1 MPSCSWAITTTSS
14 SKPRAT
20 LKKGDERKL
29 ALAAVI
35 RQRTTV
41 PNVWIARELQL
52 GHVSRVSRCWQTKP
66 EEGSLVEQLLSKLD
80 P

>member
-1 MPSCSWAITTTSS
+1 MTQLGLTKAEL
-14 SKPRAT
+14 AT

-66 EEGSLVEQLLSKLD
+66 EEGSLVEQLLSTLD